1 MGYSVLLID
10 NEPLIIEGM
19 RILVKTY
26 LANVGD
32 IHVAYSGE
40 DGVTAALEHMP
51 DVVITD
57 IRMSDMDGLGMIK
70 VLKEH
75 GCRSRFI
82 IMSGYEEF
90 DYAKQAIALGV
101 DEFLTKPIEEEEL
114 INAWNKTTGKIKEDG
129 DSNFIHDLQGNAML
143 AMSEYRDEL
152 EKGNGIQHQND
163 IISSGEVGELELA
176 IALSDITGCKKVIE
190 RIFQSIEEKGISH
203 KESKLVAIKIVM
215 HGIRKVSHVEL
226 EGNQY
231 ILRLNT
237 LDRLRNNNQRKIWVI
252 ETFDKLIKSKSEIS
266 KNTVDVITAV
276 KEYIM
281 TNYSMDISLN
291 DISGRFF
298 INPTYFS
305 GLFKKKTGMTY
316 MKYLTMVR
324 VHKAKKLLDETEMK
338 IYEICEAVGY
348 SDVNHLNRMFE
359 REYGMKP
366 FEYRKKMQNT
376 YDEARK

>member
-26 LANVGD
+26 LANAGD
-32 IHVAYSGE
+32 IYVAYSGE

-51 DVVITD
+51 DVIITD
-57 IRMSDMDGLGMIK
+57 IRMSDMDGLAMIR
-70 VLKEH
+70 VLKEQ

-101 DEFLTKPIEEEEL
+101 DEFLTKPIEEDEL
-114 INAWNKTTGKIKEDG
+114 THAWNKTIGIIQEDG
-129 DSNFIHDLQGNAML
+129 GSSFIHELQGDVML
-143 AMSEYRDEL
+143 AMSEYRDTL
-152 EKGNGIQHQND
+152 EKGSGVQHRND

-176 IALSDITGCKKVIE
+176 IDLSDITCCKKVIE
-190 RIFQSIEEKGISH
+190 RIFQRIIEKDIPLED
-203 KESKLVAIKIVM
+203 SKLIAVKIAM
-215 HGIRKVSHVEL
+215 HGMRKVSHVEL
-226 EGNQY
+226 ESNQF
-231 ILRLNT
+231 ILKLNT
-237 LDRLRNNNQRKIWVI
+237 LDRLRNLNQLKTWVMDM
-252 ETFDKLIKSKSEIS
+252 FDKLIRSKIEIS
-266 KNTVDVITAV
+266 KRNIDVITAV

-281 TNYSMDISLN
+281 INYSKDISLN
-291 DISGRFF
+291 DISDHFF

-316 MKYLTMVR
+316 MNYLTMVR

-366 FEYRKKMQNT
+366 FEYRKKLQNT
-376 YDEARK
+376 YIEAKK